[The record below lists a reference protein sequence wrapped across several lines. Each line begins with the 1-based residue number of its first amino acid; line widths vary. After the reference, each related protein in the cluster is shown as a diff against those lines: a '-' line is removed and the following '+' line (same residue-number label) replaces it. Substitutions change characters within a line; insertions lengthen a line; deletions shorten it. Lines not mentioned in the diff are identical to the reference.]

1 MSMDEGVNDM
11 GCNRIGKVIIVVN
24 KGNVVFGNAGTTDPT
39 SEETEERG
47 AGSGVSSDQIRD
59 IVGGVRD
66 DIASIELPEWR
77 GVPKPK
83 PRKKK

>member
-1 MSMDEGVNDM
+1 M

-24 KGNVVFGNAGTTDPT
+24 KGTVVFGNAGVTDPT
-39 SEETEERG
+39 SDETEERG

-59 IVGGVRD
+59 VVNDVRD
-66 DIASIELPEWR
+66 DLASIGLPEWR
-77 GVPKPK
+77 ALPKPK